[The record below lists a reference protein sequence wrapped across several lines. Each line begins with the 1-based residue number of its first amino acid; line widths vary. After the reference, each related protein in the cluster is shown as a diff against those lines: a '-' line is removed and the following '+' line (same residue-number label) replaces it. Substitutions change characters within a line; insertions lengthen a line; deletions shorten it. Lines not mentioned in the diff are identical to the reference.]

1 MADHDTKAA
10 STRSEAGGQHAHPAD
25 SVRAMLSS
33 AQTQEAFLQHIADQ
47 LGRDRV
53 TEKPQHPFR
62 GVPDFWRE
70 YTLTKEECITTFMNN
85 WTALGGHAFRL
96 QSMAEVKGF
105 LQEFIEET
113 GAESILLQDQ
123 PELAELELSTAIAG
137 ANVVV
142 WEEDSDTEQLLKDA
156 AQADVGI
163 AIVDHAAAYT
173 GTVVVFSSPSKGRST
188 SLLPKAFIA
197 IVPADVIEANLGPI
211 LKGLDRMSIE
221 EMPAGV
227 HFITGPSRS
236 SDIENDLTIGV
247 HGPGIVY
254 ALVVG

>member
-113 GAESILLQDQ
+113 GAESICCKISRSWQS
-123 PELAELELSTAIAG
+123 LSY
-137 ANVVV
+137 
-142 WEEDSDTEQLLKDA
+142 Q
-156 AQADVGI
+156 
-163 AIVDHAAAYT
+163 
-173 GTVVVFSSPSKGRST
+173 R
-188 SLLPKAFIA
+188 
-197 IVPADVIEANLGPI
+197 
-211 LKGLDRMSIE
+211 
-221 EMPAGV
+221 
-227 HFITGPSRS
+227 PSRERTWSYGRKTATRS
-236 SDIENDLTIGV
+236 SC
-247 HGPGIVY
+247 
-254 ALVVG
+254 